1 MSTSRNF
8 SLLPILALGG
18 LCACQAHQSLAGDPP
33 RQNAPARLFPRAL
46 VEPKMVT
53 DAEAFEARLAPHA
66 EVLAADGTPWW
77 TLTPGSSKV
86 LLVAGHATAQTR
98 EGEKKVADGGTGSL
112 AWLLSQLTGSAAL
125 ATTFMSPSDP
135 NYADD
140 NTFKRELERLL
151 AETHPALVLD
161 LHASNPSRP
170 YDVDF
175 GTMEGASLLDHPDV
189 LRDLADALRL
199 EGLGNFS
206 QDRFAASKNATVTKF
221 VAARG
226 VPVMQLEI
234 NATWLLPTPPTAAC
248 ATPCVDTALQRQRFA
263 QLVEG
268 LVRFICARD
277 RTEACVVTLA
287 GGRSK

>member
-1 MSTSRNF
+1 MSASRVF
-8 SLLPILALGG
+8 SLLPLFALAG
-18 LCACQAHQSLAGDPP
+18 LCACQAHQPP
-33 RQNAPARLFPRAL
+33 GGVAPRVEAPWRLFPRAI

-53 DAEAFEARLAPHA
+53 DAAAFEATLAPHA
-66 EVLAADGTPWW
+66 EVLATDGAPWW
-77 TLTPGSSKV
+77 TLTPGPSKV

-112 AWLLSQLTGSAAL
+112 AWLLGQLTGCAVL

-140 NTFKRELERLL
+140 NTFKHELERLL
-151 AETHPALVLD
+151 TETHPALVLD
-161 LHASNPSRP
+161 LHASHPSRP

-175 GTMEGASLLDHPDV
+175 GTMEGASLLGQPD
-189 LRDLADALRL
+189 LLQDLVAALRL

-221 VAARG
+221 VTARG
-226 VPVMQLEI
+226 VPAMQLEV
-234 NATWLLPTPPTAAC
+234 NSTWLLPTPPTAAC

-268 LVRFICARD
+268 LVRFICARSP
-277 RTEACVVTLA
+277 TEACAVTLA
-287 GGRSK
+287 GGRAK